1 MPREVKFLQHRKQLS
16 AIASVVLLALA
27 GKAHALD
34 IDYQIGLST
43 LQSNN
48 IGLAN
53 TDTRDDT
60 VLSPKLRF
68 DATQAGS
75 ILNLKARG
83 EYQYLDYLDNTFDN
97 ESRSEFAGQLER
109 LEEHTSELQ
118 SLMRISYAGFCLKKK
133 KPL

>member
-1 MPREVKFLQHRKQLS
+1 MAAIRRRQLPRQRPTLIPPSLPVWCSTRGCEMPREVKFLQHRKQLS

-60 VLSPKLRF
+60 VLAPTTRF

-75 ILNLKARG
+75 ILNLQPRG
-83 EYQYLDYLDNTFDN
+83 EYQKLDYSDTPFDN
-97 ESRSEFAGQLER
+97 EQRRA
-109 LEEHTSELQ
+109 
-118 SLMRISYAGFCLKKK
+118 
-133 KPL
+133 

>member
-1 MPREVKFLQHRKQLS
+1 MTPSFPTRRSSELRGCEMPREVKLLQHRKQLS
-16 AIASVVLLALA
+16 AIASVVWLALA

-34 IDYQIGLST
+34 VDYQIGLST

-68 DATQAGS
+68 DATQADRKS
-75 ILNLKARG
+75 
-83 EYQYLDYLDNTFDN
+83 T
-97 ESRSEFAGQLER
+97 R
-109 LEEHTSELQ
+109 LSSSH
-118 SLMRISYAGFCLKKK
+118 
-133 KPL
+133 

>member
-1 MPREVKFLQHRKQLS
+1 MPASLPIWPISWCWSPAMAAIRRRQLPRQRPTLIPPSLPVWCSTRGCEMPREVKFLQHRKQLS

-53 TDTRDDT
+53 
-60 VLSPKLRF
+60 
-68 DATQAGS
+68 
-75 ILNLKARG
+75 
-83 EYQYLDYLDNTFDN
+83 
-97 ESRSEFAGQLER
+97 RS
-109 LEEHTSELQ
+109 EEHTSELQ
-118 SLMRISYAGFCLKKK
+118 SLMRNS
-133 KPL
+133 